1 MSGVI
6 YYFSATGN
14 SLQAAKIIAKK
25 IDAEVVKITTKTSIK
40 CNKDV
45 VGFVYPT
52 FYWGLPML
60 VARFAKKLKIE
71 GNPYIFAVTT
81 CGLSSGGALGQLNS
95 ILNKKGQQLS
105 FGKTIRTVA
114 NNITKYRIKQ
124 KSISKLVQSEN
135 KKANEI
141 AEAVAQKQKNN
152 IPKVGMISKAFY
164 KLYLKEY
171 PNSDKGFYITSDCIS
186 CGTCQQVCPSG
197 NIILKEGKPVFQHHC
212 ENCLACLHWCPK
224 NAIEWKKT
232 TIGKKRYHHP
242 EILCNELKTKKE

>member
-95 ILNKKGQQLS
+95 ILNK
-105 FGKTIRTVA
+105 
-114 NNITKYRIKQ
+114 
-124 KSISKLVQSEN
+124 
-135 KKANEI
+135 
-141 AEAVAQKQKNN
+141 
-152 IPKVGMISKAFY
+152 
-164 KLYLKEY
+164 
-171 PNSDKGFYITSDCIS
+171 
-186 CGTCQQVCPSG
+186 
-197 NIILKEGKPVFQHHC
+197 
-212 ENCLACLHWCPK
+212 
-224 NAIEWKKT
+224 
-232 TIGKKRYHHP
+232 
-242 EILCNELKTKKE
+242 

>member
-124 KSISKLVQSEN
+124 KSI
-135 KKANEI
+135 
-141 AEAVAQKQKNN
+141 
-152 IPKVGMISKAFY
+152 
-164 KLYLKEY
+164 
-171 PNSDKGFYITSDCIS
+171 
-186 CGTCQQVCPSG
+186 
-197 NIILKEGKPVFQHHC
+197 
-212 ENCLACLHWCPK
+212 
-224 NAIEWKKT
+224 
-232 TIGKKRYHHP
+232 
-242 EILCNELKTKKE
+242 